1 MKGKYHINNPSM
13 LKSMGQK
20 NQLNRIKKDELD
32 RMIDSLDR
40 DAYRGAIKR
49 MNRRASPKKY

>member
-1 MKGKYHINNPSM
+1 MYDKMKKP
-13 LKSMGQK
+13 KKK
-20 NQLNRIKKDELD
+20 NKLNRIKKDELD

>member
-1 MKGKYHINNPSM
+1 MYGNMKKPM
-13 LKSMGQK
+13 KQK
-20 NQLNRIKKDELD
+20 NQLNKIKKDDID

-40 DAYRGAIKR
+40 DAAKRAIKG

>member
-1 MKGKYHINNPSM
+1 MYGKMKKPM
-13 LKSMGQK
+13 KQK
-20 NQLNRIKKDELD
+20 NQLHKIKKDELD